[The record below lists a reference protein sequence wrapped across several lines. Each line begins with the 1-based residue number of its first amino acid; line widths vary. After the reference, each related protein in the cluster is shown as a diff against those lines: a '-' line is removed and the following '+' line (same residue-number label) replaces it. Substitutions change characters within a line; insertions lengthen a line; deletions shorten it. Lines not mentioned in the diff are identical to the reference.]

1 MPRPRSCAD
10 ADILKAV
17 GTILAERGESRLTL
31 AAVGKCV
38 RLSPAT
44 LLQRFGSKQK
54 LLRAFAENAAEN
66 ATTILQAARQEH
78 PSMLWALQQ
87 GLRNMHLAEESPA
100 PGMAAL
106 RLAPADPAVADAVAR
121 YTRAVRDELDAMLHQ
136 GVLSGELLP
145 CDTRSLSDA
154 VYALWTGATLNA
166 PLLSGDTDPL
176 QAAERTLG
184 VLILP
189 YRRPT
194 FAPPR

>member
-1 MPRPRSCAD
+1 MPRPRSCTD
-10 ADILKAV
+10 TDILTAV
-17 GTILAERGESRLTL
+17 GTILAERGEAGLTL
-31 AAVGKCV
+31 AAVGKRV

-54 LLRAFAENAAEN
+54 LLRAFAEHAAEN
-66 ATTILQAARQEH
+66 AVAVLQAARAEH
-78 PSMLWALQQ
+78 SSMLWALQQ
-87 GLRNMHLAEESPA
+87 GLRNMHLVDESPA

-106 RLAPADPAVADAVAR
+106 RLAPTDPAIQQAASR
-121 YTRAVRDELDAMLHQ
+121 YTLAVRDELDAMLHQ

-145 CDTRSLSDA
+145 CDTRGLADA
-154 VYALWTGATLNA
+154 VYALWSGAMLNA
-166 PLLSGDTDPL
+166 PLLSTENDPL

-194 FAPPR
+194 FSPPR